1 MATLEQN
8 LQRPHYVRHLLE
20 RLRFGK
26 AAIAMRTE
34 AAELIERLNDECRTL
49 SAENSYKAQR
59 IEELEQKIA
68 YLDALI
74 KPVTDARDASHE

>member
-8 LQRPHYVRHLLE
+8 LQRPFYIKHLLE

-26 AAIAMRTE
+26 AAVAMRRE
-34 AAELIERLNDECRTL
+34 AAELIERLNAECSLL
-49 SAENSYKAQR
+49 SAENSYKSQR
-59 IEELEQKIA
+59 IEELEQRIA

-74 KPVTDARDASHE
+74 KPVVDARDAP